1 MFDILLPCL
10 PTSWRTA
17 LKCGLEA
24 DKQPDIQKRSEIAT
38 GDEMDISHES
48 LIITAKTSSV

>member
-17 LKCGLEA
+17 LKCGIEA
-24 DKQPDIQKRSEIAT
+24 DKQSELRKCSEEAMC
-38 GDEMDISHES
+38 DEMKISHDR
-48 LIITAKTSSV
+48 LITTPNISSV

>member
-17 LKCGLEA
+17 LKCGIEA
-24 DKQPDIQKRSEIAT
+24 DKQPELRKRSEI
-38 GDEMDISHES
+38 GDEVDISHES
-48 LIITAKTSSV
+48 LITTAKVSSV